1 MERLYGML
9 CDELEKLTEQG
20 ELTPGSLDVAEKIT
34 ETMKNLVKIMD
45 YEDYSGNY
53 GTGGSYGRMSYEGR
67 SYEGRSYARGD
78 NGRGNVRRDS
88 RGRYSRDGYSR
99 HDMVDK
105 LEELMHSAPDEKS
118 RKEIERLM
126 TKMERM

>member
-1 MERLYGML
+1 MHRLYDML
-9 CDELEKLTEQG
+9 CDELDKLIEQG

-45 YEDYSGNY
+45 YEDYSGDY
-53 GTGGSYGRMSYEGR
+53 HDGMGR
-67 SYEGRSYARGD
+67 SYNMSYGMSYAIGD

>member
-1 MERLYGML
+1 MERLYDML

-67 SYEGRSYARGD
+67 SYARGD

-88 RGRYSRDGYSR
+88 RGRYSRDGYSRDGYSR